1 MISKRIYGAP
11 FNPQMPLQ
19 HSHSLYVLPNCDQR
33 FQKAVESLSKGKKSG
48 VSDYKVKIVGF
59 WLTSTK
65 ISTRNSTVFF
75 TDLALWPNGKAF
87 DFESKDS
94 GFDPQRGHQL

>member
-1 MISKRIYGAP
+1 MPSFNTQLPLNTLIRFAQLRPKISK
-11 FNPQMPLQ
+11 
-19 HSHSLYVLPNCDQR
+19 SHYATYVEC
-33 FQKAVESLSKGKKSG
+33 LSGKRDG
-48 VSDYKVKIVGF
+48 
-59 WLTSTK
+59 LTNKK

-75 TDLALWPNGKAF
+75 TNLALWPNGKAF